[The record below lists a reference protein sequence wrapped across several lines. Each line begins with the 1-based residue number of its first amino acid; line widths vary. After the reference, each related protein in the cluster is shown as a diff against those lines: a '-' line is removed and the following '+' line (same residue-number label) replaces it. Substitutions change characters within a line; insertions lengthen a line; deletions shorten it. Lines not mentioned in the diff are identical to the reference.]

1 VFVGGFMLDF
11 NKKLYIGILVLSAAF
26 LFFGNMVASRGWDGF
41 LEADEQVF
49 SAVVTEVT
57 DIIEDVQEFGH
68 GIYIRNTIIAFS
80 ARITSGERRGMMV
93 STTHIVPDF
102 IEVIERDIES
112 GDRIILM
119 YNDHFGEFFFA
130 GHARINYIAIL
141 GALFFLAIILL
152 GGKKGF
158 NSIIA
163 LGFTCMAIFLVFIPA
178 ILSGMNIYTTT
189 AVIATYSIL
198 TTLLIVVGV
207 NKKAL
212 SAILGCLG
220 GVLLAGLLM
229 YSMDVIMQLTGLVDQ
244 EARMLLNLPT
254 GHVIDL
260 RAIIFAG
267 VVIGSAGA
275 IMDVAMSLASSLWE
289 VRQAGGVADFRSIF
303 KSGIEIGKDILGTM
317 LNTLILAYIGSSLSL
332 ILLIVAYTTSTIEL
346 LNSEMIIVEFLRALV
361 GSFGMLLTVP
371 LTAAICAWL
380 YPEEPP
386 LEESEFWES

>member
-1 VFVGGFMLDF
+1 MLDF
-11 NKKLYIGILVLSAAF
+11 NKRLYIGILVLSAAF
-26 LFFGNMVASRGWDGF
+26 LFFGNMVASRG
-41 LEADEQVF
+41 LETPADMGEQVF
-49 SAVVTEVT
+49 SAVVTNVT
-57 DIIEDVQEFGH
+57 DIIEDVQEFGQ
-68 GIYIRNTIIAFS
+68 GIYIRNTVIAFN
-80 ARITSGERRGMMV
+80 ARITSGELRGRMV
-93 STTHIVPDF
+93 ATTHIIPDF
-102 IEVIERDIES
+102 IEILERDIEI
-112 GDRIILM
+112 GDRILLA
-119 YNDHFGEFFFA
+119 YNEHLGDFFFA
-130 GHARINYIAIL
+130 GHARINYVLIL

-178 ILSGMNIYTTT
+178 ILSGMNIYITT
-189 AVIATYSIL
+189 AIIAAYAIL

-220 GVLLAGLLM
+220 GVVLAGLLM
-229 YSMDVIMQLTGLVDQ
+229 FLMDVIMQLTGVVDQ
-244 EARMLLNLPT
+244 ESRLLLNLPT
-254 GHVIDL
+254 GSEIDL
-260 RAIIFAG
+260 RALVFAG

-275 IMDVAMSLASSLWE
+275 IMDVAMSIASSLWE
-289 VRQAGGVADFRSIF
+289 IKQVNAMADFRGIF
-303 KSGIEIGKDILGTM
+303 KSGIEIGKDIIGTM

-332 ILLIVAYTTSTIEL
+332 ILLIVAYTTSTVEL

-380 YPEEPP
+380 YPEAP
-386 LEESEFWES
+386 EEVVDFWEA

>member
-1 VFVGGFMLDF
+1 M
-11 NKKLYIGILVLSAAF
+11 I
-26 LFFGNMVASRGWDGF
+26 ASRG
-41 LEADEQVF
+41 LEAPADIGEQIF
-49 SAVVTEVT
+49 SAVVTNVT

-68 GIYIRNTIIAFS
+68 GIYIRNTVVAFN
-80 ARITSGERRGMMV
+80 ARITGGELRGTMV
-93 STTHIVPDF
+93 STTHIIPDF
-102 IEVIERDIES
+102 IETIERDIET
-112 GDRIILM
+112 GDRILLA
-119 YNDHFGEFFFA
+119 YNEHLGDFFFM
-130 GHARINYIAIL
+130 GHARINYVLIL
-141 GALFFLAIILL
+141 GALFFLTVILL

-178 ILSGMNIYTTT
+178 ILSGMNIY
-189 AVIATYSIL
+189 IATVIIAVYSIL

-212 SAILGCLG
+212 SAILGCMG

-244 EARMLLNLPT
+244 EARMLLNLPA
-254 GHVIDL
+254 GNEIDL
-260 RAIIFAG
+260 RALVFAG
-267 VVIGSAGA
+267 VIIGSAGA
-275 IMDVAMSLASSLWE
+275 IMDVAMSIASSLWE
-289 VRQAGGVADFRSIF
+289 IKQVKATADFRGIF
-303 KSGIEIGKDILGTM
+303 KSGIEIGKDIIGTM

-346 LNSEMIIVEFLRALV
+346 FNSEMIIVEFLRALV

-386 LEESEFWES
+386 LEETEFWSS